1 MSFFFLIFN
10 IFLPFQWRYSIRL
23 ENLGEQAVTL
33 RERNWRI
40 FSLSGTLE
48 TVRGRGVVGHEPILN
63 QEQPAFQY
71 SSHVSLQA
79 PSGHM
84 WYVLYPLQI
93 VCLFLEFRYQCG
105 QGEVDRW
112 SKNARFVHILV
123 RNVQVELFGN

>member
-1 MSFFFLIFN
+1 MFFF
-10 IFLPFQWRYSIRL
+10 PFQWRYSIRL

-84 WYVLYPLQI
+84 WYVYNITFNNLFIYSYILTLLGGPDEVGRGSKKI
-93 VCLFLEFRYQCG
+93 GLFL
-105 QGEVDRW
+105 
-112 SKNARFVHILV
+112 SRFSLKIVHVHDLT
-123 RNVQVELFGN
+123 

>member
-1 MSFFFLIFN
+1 MFFF
-10 IFLPFQWRYSIRL
+10 PFQWRYSIRL

-84 WYVLYPLQI
+84 WYVYNITFNNLFIYSYILTLLGGPDEVGRGSKKSFFLSRFSLKI
-93 VCLFLEFRYQCG
+93 VH
-105 QGEVDRW
+105 
-112 SKNARFVHILV
+112 VHDLT
-123 RNVQVELFGN
+123 